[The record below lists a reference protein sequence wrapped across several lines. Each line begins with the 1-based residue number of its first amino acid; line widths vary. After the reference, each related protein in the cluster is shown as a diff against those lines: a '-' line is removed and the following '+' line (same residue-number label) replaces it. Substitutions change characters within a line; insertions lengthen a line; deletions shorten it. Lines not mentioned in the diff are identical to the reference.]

1 VELLLHRIIVLLTNG
16 TLLFDL
22 LPSRAMLARDID
34 GICFLP
40 YHLIYHL
47 KRLFNYFLK
56 NYFLYILLVGHI
68 TIIKNIDFGVNI
80 FYLTRTI
87 SSRCFCT
94 IILPEKID

>member
-56 NYFLYILLVGHI
+56 KLFFIYFVGWPHYNN
-68 TIIKNIDFGVNI
+68 KNIDFGVNI

-94 IILPEKID
+94 IILPEKIN

>member
-56 NYFLYILLVGHI
+56 KLFFIYFVGWPHYNNKKLLILVLI
-68 TIIKNIDFGVNI
+68 YFI
-80 FYLTRTI
+80 
-87 SSRCFCT
+87 
-94 IILPEKID
+94 